1 MGTQEITDSKR
12 KFERILLKLSG
23 EVFGGENGYGI
34 DYDAISAIANDIAQ
48 IKKLGIDVAIVNGAG
63 NLFRGRMGAQ
73 KGMDEASADYVG
85 MIATIMNSLVLQD
98 ALEKAGVPTRV
109 LTAIDVNKVAEPY
122 IRRRAIR
129 HMEKGRVVI
138 CAGGIGNPC
147 FTTDTAGILRA
158 IELDCQ
164 IVLKASNID
173 GVYDADPSVDRSAK
187 KFDELTYNE
196 VLQKH
201 LKALDATAVS
211 LAREKQMP
219 ILVFDYTKK
228 GNLKK
233 AVTGEKIGTLIS

>member
-1 MGTQEITDSKR
+1 MAKR
-12 KFERILLKLSG
+12 RFGRILLKLSG
-23 EVFGGENGYGI
+23 EVFGGAAGHGI
-34 DYDAISAIANDIAQ
+34 DYDAIGGIAQDIAE
-48 IKKLGIDVAIVNGAG
+48 IRKLGTDVAIVNGAG
-63 NLFRGRMGAQ
+63 NLFRGRTGSQ

-85 MIATIMNSLVLQD
+85 MIGTIMNSLVLQD
-98 ALEKAGVPTRV
+98 ALEKLGVPTRV

-158 IELDCQ
+158 IELDCE
-164 IVLKASNID
+164 IMMKASNID
-173 GVYDADPSVDRSAK
+173 GVYDSDPRENPSAVK
-187 KFDELTYNE
+187 SENLGYNE

-211 LAREKQMP
+211 LAREKRMP
-219 ILVFDYTKK
+219 ILVFDYTQK

-233 AVTGEKIGTLIS
+233 AVNREAIGTMIE

>member
-1 MGTQEITDSKR
+1 MAKTRYK
-12 KFERILLKLSG
+12 RILLKLSG
-23 EVFGGENGYGI
+23 EVFGGQAGFGI
-34 DYDAISAIANDIAQ
+34 DFDAISAIAQDIAG
-48 IKKLGIDVAIVNGAG
+48 IKKLGKDIAIVNGAG
-63 NLFRGRMGAQ
+63 NLFRGKMGTQ

-98 ALEKAGVPTRV
+98 ILERLGVPTRV
-109 LTAIDVNKVAEPY
+109 LTAIDVKKVAEPY

-158 IELDCQ
+158 IELDCD
-164 IVLKASNID
+164 IMMKASNIA
-173 GVYDADPSVDRSAK
+173 GIYDSDPKVNPKAV
-187 KFDELTYNE
+187 KFDHLKYNE

-233 AVTGEKIGTLIS
+233 AVLGEKIGTLIYS

>member
-1 MGTQEITDSKR
+1 MVKTRYK
-12 KFERILLKLSG
+12 RILLKLSG
-23 EVFGGENGYGI
+23 EVFGGQAGFGI
-34 DYDAISAIANDIAQ
+34 DFDAINAIAQDIAG
-48 IKKLGIDVAIVNGAG
+48 IKKLGKDIAIVNGAG
-63 NLFRGRMGAQ
+63 NLFRGKMGTQ

-98 ALEKAGVPTRV
+98 ILERLGVPTRV
-109 LTAIDVNKVAEPY
+109 LTAIDVKKVAEPY

-158 IELDCQ
+158 IELDCD
-164 IVLKASNID
+164 IMMKASNIA
-173 GVYDADPSVDRSAK
+173 GIYDSDPKKNPKAV
-187 KFDELTYNE
+187 KFDHLKYNE

-233 AVTGEKIGTLIS
+233 AVLGEKIGTLISS

>member
-1 MGTQEITDSKR
+1 MEKR
-12 KFERILLKLSG
+12 KFTRILLKLSG
-23 EVFGGENGYGI
+23 EVFGGLGGHGI
-34 DYDAISAIANDIAQ
+34 DYDAVAAVAKNIGKIRE
-48 IKKLGIDVAIVNGAG
+48 LGTEVAIVNGGG
-63 NLFRGRMGAQ
+63 NLFRGRMGSS

-98 ALEKAGVPTRV
+98 ALEKIGVPTRV

-158 IELDCQ
+158 IELGCE
-164 IVLKASNID
+164 IMLKASNIA
-173 GVYDADPSVDRSAK
+173 GVFDSDPKQNKNAVKYDDLS
-187 KFDELTYNE
+187 YNE

-211 LAREKQMP
+211 LAREKGMP
-219 ILVFDYTKK
+219 IVVFDYTQD
-228 GNLKK
+228 GNLEKI
-233 AVTGEKIGTLIS
+233 VRGERIGTLISSKS

>member
-1 MGTQEITDSKR
+1 MK
-12 KFERILLKLSG
+12 KKNFNRILLKLSG
-23 EVFGGENGYGI
+23 EVFGGSDGYGI
-34 DYDAISAIANDIAQ
+34 DYDAISAVAKNIGKIRE
-48 IKKLGIDVAIVNGAG
+48 LGIEVAIVNGGG
-63 NLFRGRMGAQ
+63 NLFRGRTGSS

-98 ALEKAGVPTRV
+98 ALEKIGVSTRV

-158 IELDCQ
+158 IELNCE
-164 IVLKASNID
+164 IMLKASNVD
-173 GVYDADPSVDRSAK
+173 GVFDSDPKQNKSAVK
-187 KFDELTYNE
+187 YNTLSYNE

-201 LKALDATAVS
+201 LKVLDATAVS
-211 LAREKQMP
+211 LAREKNMP
-219 ILVFDYTKK
+219 IIVFNYIKD
-228 GNLKK
+228 GNLEKIVK
-233 AVTGEKIGTLIS
+233 GEKVGTLISSGS

>member
-1 MGTQEITDSKR
+1 MGSR
-12 KFERILLKLSG
+12 RFSRILLKLSG
-23 EVFGGENGYGI
+23 EVFGGKDGFGI
-34 DYDAISAIANDIAQ
+34 DCDSIAALAKDIGE
-48 IKKLGIDVAIVNGAG
+48 IRKSGVEIAIVNGAG
-63 NLFRGRMGAQ
+63 NLFRGRMGSL

-98 ALEKAGVPTRV
+98 ALERTGIPTRV

-158 IELDCQ
+158 IELDCE
-164 IVLKASNID
+164 VMLKASNIA
-173 GVYDADPSVDRSAK
+173 GVFDSDPKQNKAAVKYDRLS
-187 KFDELTYNE
+187 YNE

-211 LAREKQMP
+211 LAREKNMP
-219 ILVFDYTKK
+219 IIVFDYTQN

-233 AVTGEKIGTLIS
+233 IIAGEKVGTLISSAKS